1 MKNSNSTEPAKRS
14 QKLNS
19 PRTSQSFADTTS
31 QNNPNTHRNSQYLP
45 TLLYIACNKQNPC
58 ETKMSDTDGKKP
70 QTREE
75 LVKTLVEATKK
86 ATLPKVKLKS
96 KPTKPTISGTAKA
109 LNVHRDTVYTWLKE
123 FNVDFKEIIDHIPTN
138 LSDENVEDL
147 GPTYLIGEALLGEGN
162 ELAHVDLMVGDKD
175 GPVGKAFASGLSNL
189 SAGHTP
195 LLAVIRP
202 NLPSKPYTLLVPKVT
217 VKNMEDA
224 GKIFGPAQAAI
235 AKAVADSVE
244 ENVIPK
250 DKVDDWV
257 IVCSVFV
264 HPQASDFRK
273 MYQYNYSATKLA
285 LRRALIGYPSL
296 EKMLYEKDRAKHP
309 IMGFKVPRL
318 WRPPYLQISLDNPE
332 LEKAKRV
339 ISQIPGSDRI
349 IIEVGTPLI
358 KHYGT
363 RVINELRQ
371 TAKDAFMVAD
381 LKTLDVGKVEVD
393 IAYEDTADA
402 VVAAGLAPPETLDA
416 FMHEAKRLGIYGIVD
431 MLNVENAVE
440 KLKSMKEFPDVVI
453 LHRGIDQETG
463 RTSGLER
470 IQILRQ
476 TFSDK
481 RFLIAVAGGIV
492 PETAKEA
499 LELGADIIIV
509 GRYVTQSRD
518 LERAVRDFLE
528 LTPKMREDIDL
539 FRVHTE

>member
-1 MKNSNSTEPAKRS
+1 LAEAAKKVTEPKAS
-14 QKLNS
+14 L
-19 PRTSQSFADTTS
+19 
-31 QNNPNTHRNSQYLP
+31 
-45 TLLYIACNKQNPC
+45 
-58 ETKMSDTDGKKP
+58 KP
-70 QTREE
+70 
-75 LVKTLVEATKK
+75 
-86 ATLPKVKLKS
+86 
-96 KPTKPTISGTAKA
+96 KPTKPTLSGTAKM
-109 LNVHRDTVYTWLKE
+109 LNIHRDTLYTWLKE
-123 FNVDFKEIIDHIPTN
+123 FNVDFKEVLDKIPTTD
-138 LSDENVEDL
+138 SDETVKDAGNV
-147 GPTYLIGEALLGEGN
+147 YLIGEALLGEGN
-162 ELAHVDLMVGDKD
+162 EVAHIDLMIGDKN
-175 GPVGKAFASGLSNL
+175 GPVGKAFATGLSNL

-202 NLPSKPYTLLVPKVT
+202 NLPPKPHTLLVPKVT
-217 VKNMEDA
+217 IKNMEDT
-224 GKIFGPAQAAI
+224 GKIFGPAQAAV
-235 AKAVADSVE
+235 AKAVADAVE
-244 ENVIPK
+244 EEIIPK
-250 DKVDDWV
+250 DKLDDWV
-257 IVCSVFV
+257 IVCSVFI
-264 HPQASDFRK
+264 HPQASDYRK
-273 MYQYNYSATKLA
+273 IYQYNYGATKLA
-285 LRRALIGYPSL
+285 LRRALNRYPSL

-332 LEKAKRV
+332 LEKAKKV

-371 TAKDAFMVAD
+371 TAKDAFLVAD

-416 FMHEAKRLGIYGIVD
+416 FVHEAKRLGIYGIVD

-463 RTSGLER
+463 RTCGLER